1 MVIIT
6 IFLMFKSKT
15 NQVEIRK
22 TFLKDPTDLLEMKII
37 MSEIEN
43 IQYEFNKLH
52 TEKYSIETEDITIE
66 IIQRKYKNKKY

>member
-52 TEKYSIETEDITIE
+52 TEK
-66 IIQRKYKNKKY
+66 